1 MLAVGIAAVLA
12 ASAAYNAG
20 VVLQAL
26 EARREP
32 ESCALRLS
40 LLVDL
45 AHRPRWLAGTL
56 LGVVAFPLQVVA
68 YANAPLSIVQPGL
81 AVGLILVLFLG
92 ARCMD
97 EDVKPHHY
105 AAVAGIVAGLAII
118 AIAGPDHR
126 QPDRGGIAQLTVMAV
141 LAVGIAAPYVW
152 RRRGPVAAVLLT
164 LSAGVAFAW
173 GDVATKLFSDGINGD
188 RLWVAAFWLAAVVV
202 SAVVATLTLMT
213 AFQRAAVRRVV
224 PAVFAVETIVPIVLA
239 PLLLQHSGGLGG
251 EDVIPIAAGLA
262 LVVASIVLLARS
274 DQVSWAMAPPSAA
287 VSAEAAR
294 RPRQPRAQPRPQ
306 AQSMRTQ
313 RANGAGSSRRLG
325 EAIAE
330 PARRQTRFHR

>member
-56 LGVVAFPLQVVA
+56 LGVVAFPLQVLA
-68 YANAPLSIVQPGL
+68 YANAPLSVVQPGL
-81 AVGLILVLFLG
+81 AVGLVLVLFLG
-92 ARCMD
+92 ARYMD

-105 AAVAGIVAGLAII
+105 AAVAGIVAGLTII

-141 LAVGIAAPYVW
+141 LAVGMAAPYVW
-152 RRRGPVAAVLLT
+152 RRRGAVAAVLLT

-173 GDVATKLFSDGINGD
+173 GDIATKLFSDGVNGD

-213 AFQRAAVRRVV
+213 AFQRAAVKRVV
-224 PAVFAVETIVPIVLA
+224 PTVFAVETIVPIVLA

-251 EDVIPIAAGLA
+251 EDLIPITAGLA
-262 LVVASIVLLARS
+262 LVVGSIVLLARS
-274 DQVSWAMAPPSAA
+274 DQVSWAMAPPA
-287 VSAEAAR
+287 VSAGAAR
-294 RPRQPRAQPRPQ
+294 RARTPRGQFRPRAR
-306 AQSMRTQ
+306 SMRTQ
-313 RANGAGSSRRLG
+313 PANGAESSPRLA
-325 EAIAE
+325 EATAAPIR
-330 PARRQTRFHR
+330 PRTQSPR